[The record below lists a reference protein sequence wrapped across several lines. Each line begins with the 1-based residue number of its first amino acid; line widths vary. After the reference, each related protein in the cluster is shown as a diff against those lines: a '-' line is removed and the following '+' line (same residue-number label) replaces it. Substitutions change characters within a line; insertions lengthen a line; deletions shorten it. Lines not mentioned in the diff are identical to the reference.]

1 MTNEE
6 IATKMSDALDSAG
19 GTAKSVKFDFGSD
32 GAVYAHE
39 KSAKALGADETQ
51 EADCTITVSKEDFGK
66 LAAGELDP
74 MMAFMSGK
82 LKVSGDMSVA
92 MGLQSIFANM

>member
-6 IATKMSDALDSAG
+6 IATKMSEALDSSG
-19 GTAKSVKFDFGSD
+19 GLSKSVKFDFGTD
-32 GAVYAHE
+32 GAVFAHD
-39 KSAKALGADETQ
+39 KAAKALPADEDTD
-51 EADCTITVSKEDFGK
+51 ADCTITVSKEDFGK

-74 MMAFMSGK
+74 MMAFMGGK

-92 MGLQSIFANM
+92 MGLQSIFSNM

>member
-1 MTNEE
+1 MTNDE
-6 IATKMSDALDSAG
+6 IASKMSEALESAG

-32 GAVYAHE
+32 GAILAHE
-39 KSAKALGADETQ
+39 KTAKALPADEDAD
-51 EADCTITVSKEDFGK
+51 ADCTITVTKEDFGK

>member
-6 IATKMSDALDSAG
+6 IAEKMTAALDGAG

-92 MGLQSIFANM
+92 MGLQSIFSNM